1 MLKLLIVDDEYIV
14 RQGMRK
20 ILPWE
25 EMDVTL
31 AGEAES
37 IEDAVETARR
47 VCPDIV
53 ICDIC
58 LPGGE
63 GFLLIDEIRRI
74 VPWVQFIMITAH
86 VDKEYMLRA
95 IYEEV
100 CDYLFK
106 PAKVEDIREAVARA
120 HRKVEAFQEKARKTQ
135 GYQNFIMENLDIL
148 RENFVVGLLHGTIR
162 ESKAAEDARAL
173 KLSLEGPAYR
183 LLILRADPM
192 QFYRVMQQISIALYS
207 FHPAAVQLAGTGG
220 DIAVLLN
227 CGMQE
232 EEDLKCLPER
242 IEAEKIWILE
252 KVNRVSDIADLYKK
266 FRAEQMETQKAEQQ
280 TYWQENPEQQEIKE
294 TLYEAV
300 KYHDSAE
307 EIWRLFELYFDRAE
321 EKKIPAKIAA
331 AQGWDILETV
341 RVLTGVAKDEFVK
354 TEDPKEVQ
362 REFEK
367 LCRLIRDNR
376 QYVLDDVSGR
386 ALYHIKKRYREDL
399 SLEQLGAEL
408 FMSSSYLSRIIKERT
423 GHGFGYWL
431 NYYRIEAAKVKLMD
445 GSKSVEQVSAE
456 CGYNSYRIFSEN
468 FRKYTGKTASVW
480 RMETESIR
488 KDKNPE

>member
-25 EMDVTL
+25 EMDVAL

-63 GFLLIDEIRRI
+63 GFILIDEIRRI

-106 PAKVEDIREAVARA
+106 PAKVEDIKEAVARA
-120 HRKVEAFQEKARKTQ
+120 HRKVEEFQEKARKAQ

-148 RENFVVGLLHGTIR
+148 RENYIVSLLHGTIC
-162 ESKAAEDARAL
+162 ENKAVEDGRAL
-173 KLSLEGPAYR
+173 KLYLEGPAYR
-183 LLILRADPM
+183 LLVLRADPV
-192 QFYRVMQQISIALYS
+192 QFYRIMQQISAALGS
-207 FHPAAVQLAGTGG
+207 FRPAAVQLAGTDG
-220 DIAVLLN
+220 DIAVVLN
-227 CGMQE
+227 CGVQE
-232 EEDLKCLPER
+232 DGASLDRQLQG
-242 IEAEKIWILE
+242 IEAERIWISERTERISGL
-252 KVNRVSDIADLYKK
+252 ADFYQK
-266 FRAEQMETQKAEQQ
+266 FRTEQRETQKAAQQ
-280 TYWQENPEQQEIKE
+280 TFWQEDPEQQEIKE

-307 EIWRLFELYFDRAE
+307 EIRKLFELYFERAE
-321 EKKIPAKIAA
+321 EAA
-331 AQGWDILETV
+331 I
-341 RVLTGVAKDEFVK
+341 
-354 TEDPKEVQ
+354 
-362 REFEK
+362 
-367 LCRLIRDNR
+367 
-376 QYVLDDVSGR
+376 
-386 ALYHIKKRYREDL
+386 L
-399 SLEQLGAEL
+399 SLDINGTVIATGGSVIYSDKAMEHLKKLGKII
-408 FMSSSYLSRIIKERT
+408 YLHIDYENMCSRISNLSTRGVLIKNGDTLKDMYNERLPLYQKWADAVIDCN
-423 GHGFGYWL
+423 G
-431 NYYRIEAAKVKLMD
+431 N
-445 GSKSVEQVSAE
+445 SVEQ
-456 CGYNSYRIFSEN
+456 
-468 FRKYTGKTASVW
+468 TA
-480 RMETESIR
+480 REIEKIA
-488 KDKNPE
+488 KNNT

>member
-25 EMDVTL
+25 EMDVAL

-63 GFLLIDEIRRI
+63 GFILIDEIRRI

-106 PAKVEDIREAVARA
+106 PAKVEDIKEAVARA
-120 HRKVEAFQEKARKTQ
+120 HRKVEEFQEKARKAQ

-148 RENFVVGLLHGTIR
+148 RENYIVSLLHGTIC
-162 ESKAAEDARAL
+162 ESRAVEDGRAL
-173 KLSLEGPAYR
+173 KLYLEGPAYR
-183 LLILRADPM
+183 LLVLRADPV
-192 QFYRVMQQISIALYS
+192 QFYRIMQQISAALGS
-207 FHPAAVQLAGTGG
+207 FRPAAVQLAGTEG
-220 DIAVLLN
+220 DIAVVLN
-227 CGMQE
+227 CGVQE
-232 EEDLKCLPER
+232 DGASLDRQLQG
-242 IEAEKIWILE
+242 IEAERIWISERTERISGL
-252 KVNRVSDIADLYKK
+252 ADFYQK
-266 FRAEQMETQKAEQQ
+266 FRTEQRETQKAAQQ
-280 TYWQENPEQQEIKE
+280 TFWQEDPEQQEIKE

-307 EIWRLFELYFDRAE
+307 EIRKLFELYFERAE
-321 EKKIPAKIAA
+321 EKRIPAKIAA

-341 RVLTGVAKDEFVK
+341 RVLTGVSKEGFLK
-354 TEDPKEVQ
+354 TNDPEEVR
-362 REFEK
+362 REFAK
-367 LCRLIRDNR
+367 LCIQIRDTR
-376 QYVLDDVSGR
+376 QYALDDVSGR
-386 ALYHIKKRYREDL
+386 ALYHIKKRYMEDL
-399 SLEQLGAEL
+399 SLEQIGAEL

-431 NYYRIEAAKVKLMD
+431 NYHRIEAAKVRLLDM
-445 GSKSVEQVSAE
+445 SKSVEQVAAE
-456 CGYNSYRIFSEN
+456 CGYHSYRIFSEN
-468 FRKYTGKTASVW
+468 FRKYTGKTASAW
-480 RMETESIR
+480 RMEAE
-488 KDKNPE
+488 